1 MKVQGPSRPEPVAP
15 QKVEQKPFGSRTDR
29 APSGEQ
35 VQVSR
40 RAQALARAREPE
52 APDRERIERL
62 KAAIR
67 SGEFTIDADRIAI
80 TMLKEEM

>member
-15 QKVEQKPFGSRTDR
+15 HKVGQQSSGSRADR
-29 APSGEQ
+29 KSSGEK
-35 VQVSR
+35 VRVSR
-40 RAQALARAREPE
+40 RAQVLARAREPE
-52 APDRERIERL
+52 APDRARIERL

-67 SGEFTIDADRIAI
+67 SGELVIDADRIAV